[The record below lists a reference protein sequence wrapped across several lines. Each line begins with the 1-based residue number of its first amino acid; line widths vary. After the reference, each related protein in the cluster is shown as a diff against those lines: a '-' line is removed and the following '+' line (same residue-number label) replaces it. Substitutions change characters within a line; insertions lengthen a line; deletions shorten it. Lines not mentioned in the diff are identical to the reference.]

1 MRSKWK
7 LLLTAVVVITL
18 CMAGYYWW
26 YKQPKTDQTAVLPS
40 MARVVKGDL
49 EVTVSGSGTVSPS
62 NTAEVRSGDTGKIDK
77 ILYDVGDRVEKGAVL
92 ATFEKE
98 DLTNEIE
105 KQEIQL
111 QKKELEFENLKTKY
125 KEADEEARPAIAV
138 EIENMKLDLAL
149 AQKEL
154 EQKRADQAKEK
165 AIKAPISGTV
175 TALNINEGSQLNQSG
190 SIATIVDYTKLQAV
204 IQVDE
209 MDIPSIMLKQKASL
223 TFDALADTSIEG
235 TVSAIA
241 DEGTASGGVSVFDV
255 TIQLSSSQ
263 GVKSGMSVQAQID
276 VNSKSDVLL
285 VPIEAV
291 TQRNGKSYVTVWA
304 DQADGAGD
312 EAPQQDRPER
322 QRESGAGQ
330 NQAGGADSANRSA
343 GSDGDAAA
351 RAGRGQAGGPSAG
364 AGKLT
369 EVETGINNES
379 YFEIV
384 SGLKEGEMVI
394 LPTVRASANSSQQS
408 SVGGMGGSGG
418 RNGSFPSGGGG
429 FPVGGTRIPDGATR
443 MPGGGGG

>member
-18 CMAGYYWW
+18 CMAGYYWL
-26 YKQPKTDQTAVLPS
+26 YKQPKTEQTASLPS
-40 MARVVKGDL
+40 MARVAKGDL
-49 EVTVSGSGTVSPS
+49 EVTVSGSGTVSPRY
-62 NTAEVRSGDTGKIDK
+62 TAEVRSGETGKIAK
-77 ILYDVGDRVEKGAVL
+77 ILYDVGDRVEKGALL

-125 KEADEEARPAIAV
+125 KEADEEARPSIAV

-154 EQKRADQAKEK
+154 EQKRADQAKDK
-165 AIKAPISGTV
+165 AIKAPISGTL
-175 TALNINEGSQLNQSG
+175 TALNLSEGSQLNQSG
-190 SIATIVDYTKLQAV
+190 SIGTIVDYTQLQAV

-209 MDIPSIMLKQKASL
+209 MDIPSIKLKQKATL
-223 TFDALADTSIEG
+223 TFDALADKTIEG
-235 TVSAIA
+235 TISAIA

-255 TIQLSSSQ
+255 TIHLSSSQ

-291 TQRNGKSYVTVWA
+291 TQRNGMSYVTVWA
-304 DQADGAGD
+304 DQGGAEGKS
-312 EAPQQDRPER
+312 APQQALTER
-322 QRESGAGQ
+322 QDGPGAGQ
-330 NQAGGADSANRSA
+330 NQAGGTESATRGA
-343 GSDGDAAA
+343 RPDGEAAA
-351 RAGRGQAGGPSAG
+351 WAGRGQTGVPSAG

-384 SGLKEGEMVI
+384 SGLKEGDMVV

-408 SVGGMGGSGG
+408 SFGGMGGFGGNGG
-418 RNGSFPSGGGG
+418 RNGSSPGNAG
-429 FPVGGTRIPDGATR
+429 FPGGNIR
-443 MPGGGGG
+443 MPGGGG

>member
-18 CMAGYYWW
+18 CMAGYYWL
-26 YKQPKTDQTAVLPS
+26 YKQPKTEQTAALPS
-40 MARVVKGDL
+40 MARVAKGDL
-49 EVTVSGSGTVSPS
+49 EVTVSGSGTVSPRY
-62 NTAEVRSGDTGKIDK
+62 TAEVRSGETGKIDK
-77 ILYDVGDRVEKGAVL
+77 LLYDVGDRVEKGAVL

-111 QKKELEFENLKTKY
+111 QKKELEFENLKMKY
-125 KEADEEARPAIAV
+125 KEADEEARPSIAV

-165 AIKAPISGTV
+165 TIKAPISGTL
-175 TALNINEGSQLNQSG
+175 TTLNISEGSQLNQSG
-190 SIATIVDYTKLQAV
+190 SIGTIVDYTQLQAV

-209 MDIPSIMLKQKASL
+209 MDIPSIKLKQKAAL
-223 TFDALADTSIEG
+223 TFDALADTAIEG

-255 TIQLSSSQ
+255 MIQLSSSE

-291 TQRNGKSYVTVWA
+291 TQQNGKSYVTVWS
-304 DQADGAGD
+304 DQADDAGE
-312 EAPQQDRPER
+312 EAPQQARPER
-322 QRESGAGQ
+322 QREPGTGQ
-330 NQAGGADSANRSA
+330 NQAGGTDSANRGA
-343 GSDGDAAA
+343 HPDVAAAA
-351 RAGRGQAGGPSAG
+351 RAGRGQTGVPGAG

-384 SGLKEGEMVI
+384 SGLKEGDMVV

-408 SVGGMGGSGG
+408 SFGGMGGFGGNGG
-418 RNGSFPSGGGG
+418 RNGSSPGNAG
-429 FPVGGTRIPDGATR
+429 FPGGNIR
-443 MPGGGGG
+443 MPGGGG

>member
-26 YKQPKTDQTAVLPS
+26 YKQPKTDQTAALPS
-40 MARVVKGDL
+40 LARVVKGDL

-125 KEADEEARPAIAV
+125 KEADEEARPSIAV

-190 SIATIVDYTKLQAV
+190 SIATIVDYTQLQAV

-209 MDIPSIMLKQKASL
+209 MDIPSIKLKQKASL

-322 QRESGAGQ
+322 QRESGGGQ
-330 NQAGGADSANRSA
+330 NQDGGADSANRTA
-343 GSDGDAAA
+343 RPPDGDAAA
-351 RAGRGQAGGPSAG
+351 RSGRGQAGVPSAG

-408 SVGGMGGSGG
+408 SFGGMGGFGGSSG
-418 RNGSFPSGGGG
+418 RNGSYPSGGGIR
-429 FPVGGTRIPDGATR
+429 VPDGATR
-443 MPGGGGG
+443 MPGGAGR

>member
-18 CMAGYYWW
+18 CMAGYYWL
-26 YKQPKTDQTAVLPS
+26 YKQPKTEQTAALPS

-49 EVTVSGSGTVSPS
+49 EVTVSGSGTVSPR
-62 NTAEVRSGDTGKIDK
+62 NTAEVRSGETGKIDK

-125 KEADEEARPAIAV
+125 KEADEAARPSIAV

-165 AIKAPISGTV
+165 AIKAPISGTL

-190 SIATIVDYTKLQAV
+190 AIATIVDYTQLQAV

-209 MDIPSIMLKQKASL
+209 MDIPSIKLKQKAAL

-291 TQRNGKSYVTVWA
+291 TQRSGKSYVTVWSE
-304 DQADGAGD
+304 QADGAGE
-312 EAPQQDRPER
+312 EAPQQVPPER
-322 QRESGAGQ
+322 QREQGTGQ
-330 NQAGGADSANRSA
+330 NQASEADSANR
-343 GSDGDAAA
+343 GTRPDGDAAA
-351 RAGRGQAGGPSAG
+351 RAGRGQTGVPSAG

-384 SGLKEGEMVI
+384 SGLKEGDMVV

-408 SVGGMGGSGG
+408 SFGGMGGFGGSGG
-418 RNGSFPSGGGG
+418 RSGSFPSGN
-429 FPVGGTRIPDGATR
+429 VGIPGGATR
-443 MPGGGGG
+443 MPGGGG

>member
-26 YKQPKTDQTAVLPS
+26 YKQPKTEQAAATPS
-40 MARVVKGDL
+40 TARVVKGEL
-49 EVTVSGSGTVSPS
+49 EVTVSGSGTVSPRNS
-62 NTAEVRSGDTGKIDK
+62 AEVRSGDTGKIDK
-77 ILYDVGDRVEKGAVL
+77 ILYAAGDRVEKGAVL

-111 QKKELEFENLKTKY
+111 QKKKLEFENLKTKY
-125 KEADEEARPAIAV
+125 KEADETARPSIAV

-154 EQKRADQAKEK
+154 EQKLADQAKEK
-165 AIKAPISGTV
+165 AIKAPISGILT
-175 TALNINEGSQLNQSG
+175 TLTISEGSQLNQSG
-190 SIATIVDYTKLQAV
+190 SIGTIVDYTQLQAV

-209 MDIPSIMLKQKASL
+209 MDIPSIKLKQKAAL

-235 TVSAIA
+235 SVSAIA
-241 DEGTASGGVSVFDV
+241 DEGAASGGVSVFDV

-276 VNSKSDVLL
+276 INSKSDVLL

-291 TQRNGKSYVTVWA
+291 TQRNGKSYVTVWS
-304 DQADGAGD
+304 DQADRAGED
-312 EAPQQDRPER
+312 APQQARAER
-322 QRESGAGQ
+322 QRPSGAERK
-330 NQAGGADSANRSA
+330 QAGGTDSANGAARPA
-343 GSDGDAAA
+343 GDAAA
-351 RAGRGQAGGPSAG
+351 RAGRGQAGVPSSG
-364 AGKLT
+364 AGKVT
-369 EVETGINNES
+369 EVETGINNET

-384 SGLKEGEMVI
+384 SGLKEGDMVV
-394 LPTVRASANSSQQS
+394 LPTVRASTNSSQQS
-408 SVGGMGGSGG
+408 PFGGMGGFGSAGG
-418 RNGSFPSGGGG
+418 RSGSFPSGSGG
-429 FPVGGTRIPDGATR
+429 FPGGAIR
-443 MPGGGGG
+443 MPGGSSR

>member
-18 CMAGYYWW
+18 CMAGYYWL
-26 YKQPKTDQTAVLPS
+26 YKQPKTEQTAALPS

-49 EVTVSGSGTVSPS
+49 EVTVSGSGTVSPR
-62 NTAEVRSGDTGKIDK
+62 NTAEVRSGETGKIDK

-125 KEADEEARPAIAV
+125 KEADEAARPSIAV

-165 AIKAPISGTV
+165 AIKAPISGTL

-190 SIATIVDYTKLQAV
+190 AIATIVDYTQLQAV

-209 MDIPSIMLKQKASL
+209 MDIPSIKLKQKAAL

-291 TQRNGKSYVTVWA
+291 TQRSGKSYVTVWSE
-304 DQADGAGD
+304 QADGAGE
-312 EAPQQDRPER
+312 EAPQQAPPER
-322 QRESGAGQ
+322 QREQGTGQ
-330 NQAGGADSANRSA
+330 NQASEADSANR
-343 GSDGDAAA
+343 GTRPDGDAAA
-351 RAGRGQAGGPSAG
+351 RAGRGQTGVPSSG

-384 SGLKEGEMVI
+384 SGLKEGDMVV

-408 SVGGMGGSGG
+408 SFGGMGGFGGSGG
-418 RNGSFPSGGGG
+418 RSGSFPSGN
-429 FPVGGTRIPDGATR
+429 VGIPGGATR
-443 MPGGGGG
+443 MPGGGG

>member
-26 YKQPKTDQTAVLPS
+26 YKQPKTDQTAALPS
-40 MARVVKGDL
+40 LARVVKGDL

-125 KEADEEARPAIAV
+125 KEADEEARPSIAV

-165 AIKAPISGTV
+165 AITAPISGTV

-190 SIATIVDYTKLQAV
+190 SIATIVDYTQLQAV

-209 MDIPSIMLKQKASL
+209 MDIPSIKLKQKASL

-312 EAPQQDRPER
+312 EAPKQDRPER
-322 QRESGAGQ
+322 QREPGAGQ
-330 NQAGGADSANRSA
+330 NQADEADSANRSA
-343 GSDGDAAA
+343 RPDGEAAA
-351 RAGRGQAGGPSAG
+351 WAGRGQAGVPSAG

-408 SVGGMGGSGG
+408 SFGGMGGFGGSSG
-418 RNGSFPSGGGG
+418 RNGSYPSGGG
-429 FPVGGTRIPDGATR
+429 VRVPDGATR
-443 MPGGGGG
+443 MPGGAGR